1 MQASIIKLLTVQ
13 IKESTSLFSTPV
25 YLPPGQKKSGVS
37 GHNNK
42 EERIL
47 LGNIRSE
54 EKRRVRFNRKHAND
68 LFLKFSLHDKLL
80 AETVH
85 TVDTE
90 KIVAEKLAERF
101 PDTSEVVFQSQI
113 LNHEYGEVLVG
124 ALQ

>member
-1 MQASIIKLLTVQ
+1 
-13 IKESTSLFSTPV
+13 
-25 YLPPGQKKSGVS
+25 LPPGQKKSGLS

-42 EERIL
+42 ERRIL

>member
-1 MQASIIKLLTVQ
+1 MFLTVQ
-13 IKESTSLFSTPV
+13 IKNQYCSFQ
-25 YLPPGQKKSGVS
+25 LPYTCHQGRKRAAYQGTIAKK
-37 GHNNK
+37 
-42 EERIL
+42 ERIL

-90 KIVAEKLAERF
+90 KIVAEKLSERF

>member
-1 MQASIIKLLTVQ
+1 M
-13 IKESTSLFSTPV
+13 
-25 YLPPGQKKSGVS
+25 
-37 GHNNK
+37 
-42 EERIL
+42 
-47 LGNIRSE
+47 GNIRSE
-54 EKRRVRFNRKHAND
+54 AKRRVRFNRKHAND

-113 LNHEYGEVLVG
+113 LNHEYGEVLIG
-124 ALQ
+124 ALQLVNLMAQAEPKHSIFQTVHYKI